1 MQNYE
6 TLAMIL
12 IVLYDLKT
20 ADWIHIF
27 QNELPFDIRFQHN
40 TMIEEIKLV

>member
-6 TLAMIL
+6 TSAMIL
-12 IVLYDLKT
+12 IALCDLKT

-27 QNELPFDIRFQHN
+27 QNELPLDIRFQHN
-40 TMIEEIKLV
+40 TMIQEIKLV